1 MKKTEQQAGNAL
13 TELNEISIRAYAHLG
28 DAVYE
33 VFVRE
38 KTIHLTSNAQKLHK
52 LTVSFVNAEFQTEI
66 LAEIEKAEGLLNE
79 DETDIIRRARNL
91 TVTTARRTNQKIHRQ
106 STAFEALIGY
116 LYLNDKQMLDD
127 LFKVVD
133 KFIEEKLG
141 VLILT

>member
-1 MKKTEQQAGNAL
+1 MKKTEQQAGKSL
-13 TELNEISIRAYAHLG
+13 TENRDFSIRAYAHLG

-38 KTIHLTSNAQKLHK
+38 KAIMLTSNAQKLHK
-52 LTVSFVNAEFQTEI
+52 ITVSFVNAEFQTEI
-66 LAEIEKAEGLLNE
+66 LAEIEKKEGLLNE

-116 LYLNDKQMLDD
+116 LYLNDKLR
-127 LFKVVD
+127 LSAVFEILSGI
-133 KFIEEKLG
+133 IEENTQKQMF
-141 VLILT
+141 